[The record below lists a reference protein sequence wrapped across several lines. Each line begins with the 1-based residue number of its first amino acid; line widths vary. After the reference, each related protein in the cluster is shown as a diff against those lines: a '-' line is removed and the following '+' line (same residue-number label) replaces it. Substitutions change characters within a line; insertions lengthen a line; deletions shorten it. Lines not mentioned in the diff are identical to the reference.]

1 LQFITIDTLE
11 TREKIKDLTIERIAL
26 YGVRGV
32 TMDDIARG
40 AGVSKKTIYQEFGDK
55 EQLIYE
61 IFTETL
67 EKDARALDDMFTN
80 SSGIIDHLVK
90 MSRFIRSKFTHM
102 HPMVLNEIQRY
113 YPRCWQKFEE
123 FKKDHALQGLI
134 VLMERGKEE
143 GLFRSEINS
152 EILATLRLEQITLS
166 FDPTRF
172 PPERFN
178 MVEVQMQ
185 LFDSF
190 IFGIL
195 TEKGK
200 QVYEEQFNNQD
211 IEK

>member
-1 LQFITIDTLE
+1 LRLNFRELDTRNKIKELTIDRI
-11 TREKIKDLTIERIAL
+11 TRF
-26 YGVRGV
+26 GVRGV

-55 EQLIYE
+55 EQLIFE
-61 IFTETL
+61 VFTETL
-67 EKDARALDDMFTN
+67 ESDAKVFDEMFIN
-80 SSGIIDHLVK
+80 STGIIDHLVK
-90 MSRFIRSKFTHM
+90 MSRFIRGKFAHM

-123 FKKDHALQGLI
+123 FKKNHALQGLI
-134 VLMERGKEE
+134 DLMEKGKEE
-143 GLFRSEINS
+143 GLFRKEINS

-166 FDPTRF
+166 FDPMRF
-172 PPERFN
+172 PPEKFN
-178 MVEVQMQ
+178 MLDVQMQ